1 MNTGCVCDI
10 YSIPGS
16 VLIWF
21 SSEVEREEKSLLVS
35 KMTT

>member
-1 MNTGCVCDI
+1 MCDI
-10 YSIPGS
+10 CTLPGS

-35 KMTT
+35 NMTT